1 MSSRLRRCLAALVLV
16 ALVTASAPA
25 VAGERADTPVSSG
38 DVVVRFER
46 GAGPRV
52 RAELARRGVRVRKS
66 TYGDRGV
73 VVAVPAGQDASQFA
87 AALSLADG
95 VELAAPNGRIKP
107 LWTPNDTL
115 YPTQWNL
122 PAIQMPA
129 AWDVERGSATT
140 LVAVIDTGV
149 QLDHPDLVANLDQ
162 SLDYDFASGDDVPED
177 EQGHGTHVSG
187 ILAAV
192 TNNSTGVAGISPGVR
207 LAALKIM
214 GATDGS
220 VSDLV
225 DAIYYAADIG
235 ADVVNMSVGEP
246 LDITKPGDAA
256 EARAMQAAVDYARA
270 RDVVLVGAAGNDGS
284 AHVYYPAACDGV
296 ITVAA
301 TSRSNVVAT
310 YSNHG
315 PQVDIAAP
323 GGEFG
328 YPAVLANG
336 INSTFFGS
344 TYKYLTGT
352 SMASPHV
359 AAAAALLRSHEP
371 AANAE
376 EVTDSLLYS
385 ALDIGPVGLDEYS
398 GHGLLRV
405 ANALAALEVASPN
418 VTRLSGV
425 DRYATALA
433 TSSMTFASGAS
444 TVTVLASGEDFP
456 DALAASG
463 LAGAYGGALLL
474 TGRSALPV
482 GLVSELDRLGTTDVV
497 VVGGS
502 AAVSENV
509 ITQLIA
515 EGFAVV
521 RVAGTDRYQTA
532 AAVAGKLRDVVGTA
546 DLPQAFLV
554 RGDGYADALAVA
566 PLAYS
571 QHRPVLLTTPGA
583 LVPATRAALESL
595 ATTGVVIAGGES
607 AVSTAALD
615 EIAGLAGVVSVVRW
629 AGTDR
634 YDTAA
639 VVAGRAL
646 DEGLATADCFGVAT
660 GLGFPDALAGGAACG
675 VRGGV
680 LLLTDPLVLPA
691 PAKSLIIARGHDGTD
706 VLVFGGTSAVS
717 LAVEDELGRI
727 RY

>member
-1 MSSRLRRCLAALVLV
+1 
-16 ALVTASAPA
+16 
-25 VAGERADTPVSSG
+25 G
-38 DVVVRFER
+38 
-46 GAGPRV
+46 
-52 RAELARRGVRVRKS
+52 

-73 VVAVPAGQDASQFA
+73 VVAVPAGQDAERFA
-87 AALSLADG
+87 AALASADG
-95 VELAAPNGRIKP
+95 VALAAPNGRIEP

-129 AWDVERGSATT
+129 AWDVERGSATV
-140 LVAVIDTGV
+140 LVAVVDTGV
-149 QLDHPDLVANLDQ
+149 QLDHPDLAAGFDLSV
-162 SLDYDFASGDDVPED
+162 DYDFAHGDDVAED

-192 TNNSTGVAGISPGVR
+192 TDNAAGVAGIAPDVR
-207 LAALKIM
+207 LVPLKIM
-214 GATDGS
+214 GAGDGS

-235 ADVVNMSVGEP
+235 ADVINMSVGEP
-246 LDITKPGDAA
+246 LDVSKPGDAA
-256 EARAMQAAVDYARA
+256 EARMMQDAIDYAVE

-284 AHVYYPAACDGV
+284 TYVYYPAACDGV
-296 ITVAA
+296 ITVGA
-301 TSRSNVVAT
+301 TNRSNVVAA

-328 YPAVLANG
+328 FPAVLANG
-336 INSTFFGS
+336 INSTYLGS
-344 TYKYLTGT
+344 TYRYLAGT

-359 AAAAALLRSHEP
+359 AAAAALLRSHAP
-371 AANAE
+371 AANAG
-376 EVTDSLLYS
+376 EVTDSLLFS
-385 ALDIGPVGLDEYS
+385 ALDIGAVGWDEYS

-405 ANALAALEVASPN
+405 ADALAALEVASPN
-418 VTRLSGV
+418 VTRLSGSN
-425 DRYATALA
+425 RYETALA
-433 TSSMTFASGAS
+433 ASRTTFASGDS

-463 LAGAYGGALLL
+463 LAGAHNGALLL
-474 TGRSALPV
+474 TGQAALPT
-482 GLVSELDRLGTTDVV
+482 GLAAELDRLGTAEVV
-497 VVGGS
+497 VVGGT
-502 AAVSENV
+502 AAISPDV
-509 ITQLIA
+509 ITQLMA
-515 EGFAVV
+515 EGFSV
-521 RVAGTDRYQTA
+521 RRVQGADRYQTA
-532 AAVAGKLRDVVGTA
+532 AAVAEEIRDVVGTA
-546 DLPQAFLV
+546 MLSQAFLV

-571 QHRPVLLTTPGA
+571 QRRPVLLTTSGSLA
-583 LVPATRAALESL
+583 PAARTALESL
-595 ATTGVVIAGGES
+595 GATGVVVAGGES
-607 AVSTAALD
+607 AVSTAVLD
-615 EIAGLAGVVSVVRW
+615 EAAGLAGVASVVRW

-639 VVAGRAL
+639 VVAGHAL

-680 LLLTDPLVLPA
+680 VLLTDPFALPA
-691 PAKSLIIARGHDGTD
+691 STKSLIVTRGHDGTD
-706 VLVFGGTSAVS
+706 IFVFGGTSVVA
-717 LAVEDELGRI
+717 LAVEDELARI